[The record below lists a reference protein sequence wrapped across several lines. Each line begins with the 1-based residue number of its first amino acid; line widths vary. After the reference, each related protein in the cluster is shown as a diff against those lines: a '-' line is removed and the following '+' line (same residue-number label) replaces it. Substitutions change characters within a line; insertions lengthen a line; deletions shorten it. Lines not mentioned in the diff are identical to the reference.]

1 MAVQASLALKMEV
14 VFQPFT
20 QFALFLLCPKL
31 YNFFPTIVKFL
42 PGSHQNIFRN
52 WKLMKNFVLEK
63 IEKHKED
70 WNPSESR
77 DFIDSYLEE
86 MTKVSKQSKPFC
98 SGD

>member
-1 MAVQASLALKMEV
+1 MAVQASQALKMEV

-20 QFALFLLCPKL
+20 QFALFLFCPKL
-31 YNFFPTIVKFL
+31 YNFFPTIVQFL

-52 WKLMKNFVLEK
+52 WKLMKNFVIER

-70 WNPSESR
+70 RNPSESR